1 MQGRKTKPMIK
12 ELYLW
17 MLYKILCWICPEEP
31 ELDEHE
37 NALGE

>member
-1 MQGRKTKPMIK
+1 MIK

-17 MLYKILCWICPEEP
+17 MLYKILCWICPEETKAP